1 MKKLLA
7 LLLVV
12 MTVFAFAA
20 CSPNKNAEVDEGS
33 VTVVEYVADGDD
45 IEYEVDLA
53 KVENATSLF
62 DVLTYLKNEKSL
74 TFEYSGEGE
83 STFCTAFGSL
93 SQDTATNTYL
103 YLYTSVESDF
113 DVTQFAQTKT
123 YKGIN
128 LVSSG
133 VGVTQ
138 MKLEDGAV
146 YYIGLFVYTF

>member
-20 CSPNKNAEVDEGS
+20 CSQNEVVAEGT
-33 VTVVEYVADGDD
+33 VTIVEYVADGDD
-45 IEYEVDLA
+45 IEYVVDLA

-93 SQDTATNTYL
+93 SQDTANGIYL

-113 DVTQFAQTKT
+113 DVSGFEKTMT
-123 YKGIN
+123 YKN
-128 LVSSG
+128 QTLTSSG

-146 YYIGLFVYTF
+146 YYIGLIVYTF